1 MSNLVGTLFND
12 RYQVLE
18 VLGSGGTSVVYKAKD
33 ILLNRLVTIKIL
45 REQFARDEKFVS
57 RFRNEAQAVARLS
70 HPNIVSIYDVAFA
83 EGVHYLIMEYVEG
96 GSLKEYIDQHGP
108 LPVDE
113 TLDIFHQLLSALQHA
128 HENNVIHRD
137 IKPHN
142 ILLDVKHNVR
152 VTDFGL
158 AVTTTNLTN
167 QTNND
172 VMGSVYYMSPEQIKG
187 EQITAATDTYSAG
200 LLLYEMLCHRRPFTG
215 DSAVE
220 IARQHLKGNV
230 TPPHK
235 LNPDIPTELSSFVMK
250 AVRRDK
256 QLRFADAGQMLAE
269 FRAMQNRSRRV
280 RVKPIIIPV
289 SPTVGGGPADAA
301 DEEPRKVVVKRH
313 MTMPETNR
321 SGFAL
326 FRDKKPTS
334 AFYII
339 LFMILLVMVLGFS
352 GFSILR
358 SIWNENQEVEVK
370 QYCGL
375 PLEEAVALIAADEL
389 QHSISYAYSTEY
401 EKDIVINQN
410 IAEGQRVKKG
420 RFIELTVS
428 QGKQTFVMPQIEGM
442 TLSEANVTLGNNR
455 VQLQTT
461 ETVSDE
467 VPAGR
472 IISQEPKQG
481 EEVAAGSVISVVVS
495 KGKEIVVPDLRGR
508 TEDDAMVYLVLQ
520 GLTLGETTRQ
530 ESFEYEEGFV
540 IGQSLNPGDPI
551 LEGNSIDLVVSS
563 GPGPQSKT
571 ARVSYTLPSGEDV
584 TYTLS
589 IEVTDTKGTR
599 EEYKNQHHG
608 GETIVRDVTI
618 NGSGTVKVYLD
629 GDVVYNQDIT

>member
-113 TLDIFHQLLSALQHA
+113 TLDIFHQLLNALQHA

-200 LLLYEMLCHRRPFTG
+200 LLLYEMLCHQRPFTG

>member
-113 TLDIFHQLLSALQHA
+113 TLDIFHQLLNALQHA

>member
-401 EKDIVINQN
+401 EKDIVISQN

-481 EEVAAGSVISVVVS
+481 EEVAAGSVISGVVS

>member
-1 MSNLVGTLFND
+1 M
-12 RYQVLE
+12 
-18 VLGSGGTSVVYKAKD
+18 
-33 ILLNRLVTIKIL
+33 
-45 REQFARDEKFVS
+45 
-57 RFRNEAQAVARLS
+57 ARLS

-113 TLDIFHQLLSALQHA
+113 TLDIFHQLLNALQHA

-280 RVKPIIIPV
+280 
-289 SPTVGGGPADAA
+289 
-301 DEEPRKVVVKRH
+301 
-313 MTMPETNR
+313 
-321 SGFAL
+321 L
-326 FRDKKPTS
+326 FRLAQRWAEARLTR
-334 AFYII
+334 
-339 LFMILLVMVLGFS
+339 LM
-352 GFSILR
+352 R
-358 SIWNENQEVEVK
+358 S
-370 QYCGL
+370 
-375 PLEEAVALIAADEL
+375 
-389 QHSISYAYSTEY
+389 
-401 EKDIVINQN
+401 
-410 IAEGQRVKKG
+410 R
-420 RFIELTVS
+420 
-428 QGKQTFVMPQIEGM
+428 
-442 TLSEANVTLGNNR
+442 
-455 VQLQTT
+455 
-461 ETVSDE
+461 
-467 VPAGR
+467 
-472 IISQEPKQG
+472 
-481 EEVAAGSVISVVVS
+481 
-495 KGKEIVVPDLRGR
+495 
-508 TEDDAMVYLVLQ
+508 
-520 GLTLGETTRQ
+520 
-530 ESFEYEEGFV
+530 
-540 IGQSLNPGDPI
+540 
-551 LEGNSIDLVVSS
+551 
-563 GPGPQSKT
+563 
-571 ARVSYTLPSGEDV
+571 ARW
-584 TYTLS
+584 
-589 IEVTDTKGTR
+589 
-599 EEYKNQHHG
+599 
-608 GETIVRDVTI
+608 
-618 NGSGTVKVYLD
+618 
-629 GDVVYNQDIT
+629 

>member
-33 ILLNRLVTIKIL
+33 VLLNRLVTIKIL

-96 GSLKEYIDQHGP
+96 GSLKEYLDQHGP
-108 LPVDE
+108 LPIDE
-113 TLDIFHQLLSALQHA
+113 SLDIFHQLLNALQHA

-167 QTNND
+167 QSNND

-187 EQITAATDTYSAG
+187 EQVTAATDTYSAG
-200 LLLYEMLCHRRPFTG
+200 LLLYEMLCNRRPFTG
-215 DSAVE
+215 ESAVE

-230 TPPHK
+230 LPPHK

-280 RVKPIIIPV
+280 RVKPIILPV
-289 SPTVGGGPADAA
+289 SPTVGGEAA
-301 DEEPRKVVVKRH
+301 EAPEEARTVVVKRH
-313 MTMPETNR
+313 MTLPENNR
-321 SGFAL
+321 RQFAL

-339 LFMILLVMVLGFS
+339 LFMILLFMVLGYS
-352 GFSILR
+352 AYSILN
-358 SIWNENQEVEVK
+358 SINNENQEVEVK
-370 QYCGL
+370 NYLGKTL
-375 PLEEAVALIAADEL
+375 AEAVEMIKADEL
-389 QHSISYAYSTEY
+389 QHSVSYEYSAEY
-401 EKDIVINQN
+401 DRDIVINQN
-410 IAEGQRVKKG
+410 IAAGERVKKG

-428 QGKQTFVMPQIEGM
+428 QGKQTFIMPQIEGM

-467 VPAGR
+467 VAAGR

-520 GLTLGETTRQ
+520 GLTLGETTQQ
-530 ESFEYEEGFV
+530 ESFEYEAGYV

-563 GPGPQSKT
+563 GPGPQTKT

-584 TYTLS
+584 TYMLT
-589 IEVTDTKGTR
+589 IEVTDIKGTH

-608 GETIVRDVTI
+608 GETIVRDVMFS
-618 NGSGTVKVYLD
+618 GSGTVKVYLD
-629 GDVVYNQDIT
+629 GDVVYSQDVN

>member
-113 TLDIFHQLLSALQHA
+113 TLDIFHQLLNALQHA

-152 VTDFGL
+152 VTDFGP

-200 LLLYEMLCHRRPFTG
+200 LLLYEMLCHQRPFTG

>member
-113 TLDIFHQLLSALQHA
+113 TLDIFHQLLNALQHA

-187 EQITAATDTYSAG
+187 EQVTAATDTYSAG
-200 LLLYEMLCHRRPFTG
+200 LLLYEMLCHRRPFVG

-301 DEEPRKVVVKRH
+301 EEEPRKVVVKRH

-326 FRDKKPTS
+326 FRDKRPTS

-352 GFSILR
+352 GFSILQ

-389 QHSISYAYSTEY
+389 QHSISYAYSVEY

-481 EEVAAGSVISVVVS
+481 EEVATGSVISVVVS

>member
-1 MSNLVGTLFND
+1 MSNLLGTLFQD
-12 RYQVLE
+12 RYQVLD

-33 ILLNRLVTIKIL
+33 ILLDRLVTIKIL
-45 REQFARDEKFVS
+45 RDQFAKDEKFVS

-83 EGVHYLIMEYVEG
+83 GGVHYLIMEYVEG
-96 GSLKEYIDQHGP
+96 GSLKEYLDQMGP
-108 LPVDE
+108 LPIE
-113 TLDIFHQLLSALQHA
+113 ESLDIFHQLLNALQHA

-142 ILLDVKHNVR
+142 ILLDVKHNVK

-158 AVTTTNLTN
+158 AVTTTDLTH

-187 EQITAATDTYSAG
+187 EQVTAATDTYSAG
-200 LLLYEMLCHRRPFTG
+200 VLLYEMLCCQRPFTG

-220 IARQHLKGNV
+220 IARQHLRGAV

-235 LNPDIPTELSSFVMK
+235 INPEIPTELSSFVMK
-250 AVRRDK
+250 ALRRDK
-256 QLRFADAGQMLAE
+256 QLRFANADQMLAE

-280 RVKPIIIPV
+280 RVKPIILPAAPV
-289 SPTVGGGPADAA
+289 VSGAPVETAEEDA
-301 DEEPRKVVVKRH
+301 RTVVVKRH
-313 MTMPETNR
+313 MNLPENNR
-321 SGFAL
+321 RGFAL
-326 FRDKKPTS
+326 FRDKRPTS
-334 AFYII
+334 AFFIT
-339 LFMILLVMVLGFS
+339 LFMLLLLLALGIS
-352 GFSILR
+352 AFSILK
-358 SIWNENQEVEVK
+358 SINTENREVEVK
-370 QYCGL
+370 NYIGKTL
-375 PLEEAVALIAADEL
+375 DEAVALLQEDNL
-389 QHSISYAYSTEY
+389 QHSISYEYSAEY
-401 EKDIVINQN
+401 AKDVVIGQN
-410 IAEGQRVKKG
+410 IAEGQKVKVG

-428 QGKQTFVMPQIEGM
+428 QGKQTFTMPLLEGM

-472 IISQEPKQG
+472 IISQDPKQG
-481 EEVAAGSVISVVVS
+481 VEVAAGSTVAIVVS

-520 GLTLGETTRQ
+520 GLTLGEVKRE
-530 ESFEYEEGFV
+530 ESFDYEEGYV
-540 IGQSLNPGDPI
+540 IGQSLNPGDQI
-551 LEGNSIDLVVSS
+551 LEGNSIDLTVSS

-571 ARVSYTLPSGEDV
+571 ARVSYTLPYGEDV
-584 TYTLS
+584 QYTLV
-589 IEVTDTKGTR
+589 IEVEDLKGTH
-599 EEYKNQHHG
+599 EEYKNQHNG

-618 NGSGTVKVYLD
+618 YGSGTVKVYLD
-629 GDVVYNQDIT
+629 GDVVYSENV

>member
-113 TLDIFHQLLSALQHA
+113 TLDIFHQLLNALQHA

-401 EKDIVINQN
+401 EKDIVISQN

>member
-540 IGQSLNPGDPI
+540 IGQSLNPGVPI

-589 IEVTDTKGTR
+589 IEVTDIKGTR